1 MNSNKDTIRGLETV
15 LTHFYPNEANESQRT
30 VLVDAIKHFES
41 LAERDEKDAGLQAI
55 GASAAR
61 CLSDMV
67 AALNCDYDRLEELRE
82 IRQDFLQAEEYT
94 EQRDKEWQAMPE
106 HEELAQLEEA
116 AGDCT
121 SREDAQQRIQE
132 DPLSLQVRSGWRSSG
147 EESEPEEFELLL
159 STGGP
164 ATRIIGELGE
174 HNEPIRARL
183 QAQDWFT
190 AWTDY
195 RGDAIS
201 QSDLLAY
208 CNVFY
213 FGE

>member
-82 IRQDFLQAEEYT
+82 IRQNFLQAEEYT
-94 EQRDKEWQAMPE
+94 AQRDREWQGMPE
-106 HEELAQLEEA
+106 HEELVQLEEA

-121 SREDAQQRIQE
+121 NREDAQQRIEE
-132 DPLSLQVRSGWRSSG
+132 DPLSLQVRSGWRSPG

-195 RGDAIS
+195 QGDAIS
-201 QSDLLAY
+201 RSDLLAY